1 MMSIY
6 RSFCNFFQPG
16 YIKRGVLDWVVIT
29 MPEAVPGHFC
39 EFVQMSC
46 INYLVWA
53 RPRQRLSG
61 SAQRYYQ
68 RSYSKTRISDAHFVH
83 YVYVLCLETCRACT
97 ATQTLSSRPLI
108 HGGSRRMPGKPPHLS
123 PQTPQP
129 DSKDVPGPSHTTTIL
144 MHYLLYT
151 VLTYYILIT

>member
-53 RPRQRLSG
+53 RPRR

-68 RSYSKTRISDAHFVH
+68 RSYSKNTHFRRTVRSICPRA
-83 YVYVLCLETCRACT
+83 VLGNLPCLHGRADT
-97 ATQTLSSRPLI
+97 FFPASN
-108 HGGSRRMPGKPPHLS
+108 SRRMPGKPPRLS

-129 DSKDVPGPSHTTTIL
+129 DSEDVSGPSHTTTVL